1 MSKALFDKY
10 GGFKSISRI
19 VMDFYDKVLD
29 SDRIGDFFDG
39 IDMPKL
45 IDHQTKFIAALLGGP
60 VSYSDERL
68 RRAHASLDLT
78 HEDFDEIRMLL
89 NETLTEHGFSA
100 HDIETVMIEIES
112 RRTSILATG
121 LS

>member
-1 MSKALFDKY
+1 MSNALFDKY

-60 VSYSDERL
+60 VSYSNERL
-68 RRAHASLDLT
+68 RRAHASLELT

-89 NETLTEHGFSA
+89 SETLAEHGFSA

>member
-1 MSKALFDKY
+1 MSNALFDKY

-45 IDHQTKFIAALLGGP
+45 IDHQTKFISALLGGP

-89 NETLTEHGFSA
+89 SETLSEHGFSPQ
-100 HDIETVMIEIES
+100 DIETVMIEIEA
-112 RRTSILATG
+112 RRTSILSTG